1 MALVTSQQLN
11 RYYDLFKA
19 IDVTFTKEVIQ
30 ATGLKSQ
37 HIYLK
42 CLGDQWPCVIYS
54 SSLIGSKII
63 ANTKSKLFE
72 KIRAA
77 NSLVQLRFSFA
88 QEDKTDPL
96 TFFVSGKVTG
106 YTPYSKE
113 NQDLSFINI
122 SYTQRPPDDLI
133 LVLGKLLEANI
144 NSKKRKEERID
155 INEDSLTKLGLVSR
169 NAMLYIQKV
178 PRVCILRDLSFSGA
192 KLIIQGVAKFL
203 VDKEAEL
210 HIELEDKLSVT
221 ITGKIIR
228 FESVVGRKDIAAVAM
243 LFDETNLPMQYKMKI
258 NEYLSSMRKTPA
270 GQTEGSSEKA

>member
-1 MALVTSQQLN
+1 
-11 RYYDLFKA
+11 
-19 IDVTFTKEVIQ
+19 VIQ

-54 SSLIGSKII
+54 SSLIGAKII

-133 LVLGKLLEANI
+133 SYLGNFSRPISTRK
-144 NSKKRKEERID
+144 SGKK
-155 INEDSLTKLGLVSR
+155 
-169 NAMLYIQKV
+169 
-178 PRVCILRDLSFSGA
+178 
-192 KLIIQGVAKFL
+192 
-203 VDKEAEL
+203 
-210 HIELEDKLSVT
+210 SV
-221 ITGKIIR
+221 
-228 FESVVGRKDIAAVAM
+228 
-243 LFDETNLPMQYKMKI
+243 
-258 NEYLSSMRKTPA
+258 
-270 GQTEGSSEKA
+270 

>member
-11 RYYDLFKA
+11 KYYDLFKA

-54 SSLIGSKII
+54 SSLIGAKII

-155 INEDSLTKLGLVSR
+155 INEDSLTKLGLFSR

-221 ITGKIIR
+221 IKGKIIR

-243 LFDETNLPMQYKMKI
+243 LFDEANLPMQYKMKI
-258 NEYLSSMRKTPA
+258 NEYLSSVRKTSA
-270 GQTEGSSEKA
+270 GQAEGSSEKA